1 MRLDI
6 FASQKLGTSREKAKK
21 LILNGKI
28 TVNGV
33 MQKVPKFETN
43 EADEIVCSQE
53 IVQILNEI
61 LPNFG
66 VELKVIFEDAH
77 ILVINKQKGLMVH
90 EGASEN
96 FHTLV
101 NILVARFGAEFLAV
115 GSSFRP
121 GIVHRLDKNTTGLMV
136 VAKTQEAFEVLT
148 KMIQEHDFTRKYL
161 AVCNGSP
168 RLQAGMIK
176 VNIDIDHSDRT
187 KRKAVQFGGKEAV
200 THYRLLDS
208 RSGFSL
214 IECKLETGR
223 THQIRVHLSHIGIPI
238 VGDDSYN
245 SRHGL
250 QVKSKELAEFSS
262 QILHAYHLEFQHPIT
277 KERLAFI
284 EKKEFLDSIEY
295 FNFMPVF

>member
-6 FASQKLGTSREKAKK
+6 YASQQLGTSREKAKK

-33 MQKVPKFETN
+33 IQKVPKFETV
-43 EADEIVCSQE
+43 ETDVIACTQE
-53 IVQILNEI
+53 IVQISNEI
-61 LPNFG
+61 KPNFD
-66 VELKVIFEDAH
+66 VELNIIFEDDH

-101 NILVARFGAEFLAV
+101 NVLVAKFGSDFLAV

-136 VAKTQEAFEVLT
+136 VAKTQEALEVLT
-148 KMIQEHDFTRKYL
+148 KMIQAHDFTRKYL
-161 AVCNGSP
+161 AICNGTP

-176 VNIDIDHSDRT
+176 VNIDIDHHDRT
-187 KRKAVQFGGKEAV
+187 KRRAVQFGGKEAV

-208 RSGFSL
+208 RSGFSM

-238 VGDDSYN
+238 VGDDVYN
-245 SRHGL
+245 PRHGL
-250 QVKSKELAEFSS
+250 QSKSKELAEFSS

-277 KERLAFI
+277 HAKLLFTEKNAF
-284 EKKEFLDSIEY
+284 LNSVEY

>member
-6 FASQKLGTSREKAKK
+6 YASQQLGTSREKAKK

-33 MQKVPKFETN
+33 IQKVPKFETV
-43 EADEIVCSQE
+43 ETDVIACTQE
-53 IVQILNEI
+53 IVQISNEI
-61 LPNFG
+61 KPNFD
-66 VELKVIFEDAH
+66 VELNIIFEDDH

-101 NILVARFGAEFLAV
+101 NVLVAKFGSDFLAV

-148 KMIQEHDFTRKYL
+148 KMIQAHDFTRKYL
-161 AVCNGSP
+161 AICNGTP

-176 VNIDIDHSDRT
+176 VNIDIDHHDRT
-187 KRKAVQFGGKEAV
+187 KRRAVQFGGKEAV

-208 RSGFSL
+208 RSGFSM

-238 VGDDSYN
+238 VGDDVYN
-245 SRHGL
+245 PRHGL
-250 QVKSKELAEFSS
+250 QSKSKELAEFSS

-277 KERLAFI
+277 HAKLLFTEKNAF
-284 EKKEFLDSIEY
+284 LNSVEY